1 MGLMSAPTDG
11 QQRHQPAGVQRPASP
26 SFISAF
32 SSSSCAGP
40 CTGTRGGGA
49 ANDCNMHGQ
58 HFIILFHFS
67 GLDGAVFYEVAI
79 ARRPDQSIRSK
90 ITTFHFGSNP
100 IFGMRTTRRDT
111 KWTRRD
117 AIFIFSF
124 SFWRAPIAARPGDCA
139 VVDGNAATAQKQTPE
154 TL

>member
-1 MGLMSAPTDG
+1 MTATCTANIL
-11 QQRHQPAGVQRPASP
+11 
-26 SFISAF
+26 SFYSIF
-32 SSSSCAGP
+32 P
-40 CTGTRGGGA
+40 DWTEP
-49 ANDCNMHGQ
+49 
-58 HFIILFHFS
+58 F
-67 GLDGAVFYEVAI
+67 FYEVAI

-100 IFGMRTTRRDT
+100 IFGMRTTRKRDT